1 MKKIILAYLIAVT
14 SFSAI
19 AQSKIN
25 LGNFTKIEI
34 PANFEIKLIQSEFN
48 QVSFEDK
55 DNKNET
61 TALLEKGVYISN
73 NTLMFKLAEFGSNLP
88 VEMIVYTNNLQE
100 IKLEANA
107 NVEMG
112 SDSSIKAKEFKII
125 ADGATKA
132 ELFIEAEKLEAKI
145 NGASKLILDGK
156 VNEGS
161 LEATG
166 ASRINAVGMAFE
178 NLNAEANGASKVSA
192 TIKTNLKVKVS
203 GLAKMEYAGNPK
215 NIEKEI
221 SGAAKI
227 ESVNEDNED
236 DRSVSA
242 GVSINKGKKK
252 KSRKNST
259 EMQSVFG
266 GFEIGVSTFV
276 TPDFNT
282 TLSNTS
288 KNLESN
294 MANSWRF
301 AINFGDI
308 DLPIVKGKLSLASG
322 LGLSFDYYGFK
333 TKDSMISD
341 DKTKLTYIQPNATLS
356 SNYLTQ
362 FNLTLPLLVKYN
374 TNYNKSNRR
383 FYFATGIII
392 NYTVSNKL
400 ITEYSKNGIDYE
412 TIAKGDFFVNRFRAD
427 ATVRLGYGSI
437 SVFAN
442 YGLVPMFDKTIVADI
457 RTMQVGLGL
466 NF

>member
-1 MKKIILAYLIAVT
+1 MKKIILAYLISLT

-34 PANFEIKLIQSEFN
+34 PANFEIKLIQSESN
-48 QVSFEDK
+48 QVSFEGK

-61 TALLEKGVYISN
+61 IALLEKGVYISN
-73 NTLMFKLAEFGSNLP
+73 NTLLFKLAEFGPNLP
-88 VEMIVYTNNLQE
+88 VELIVYTNHLQE

-132 ELFIEAEKLEAKI
+132 ELFIETEKLEAKI

-156 VNEGS
+156 ANEGT

-259 EMQSVFG
+259 DMQSVFG

-276 TPDFNT
+276 TPNFNT
-282 TLSNTS
+282 TLSNAS
-288 KNLESN
+288 KNLETN

-301 AINFGDI
+301 AINFGDL
-308 DLPIVKGKLSLASG
+308 DLPIVKGKLALATG

-341 DKTKLTYIQPNATLS
+341 DKIKLTYIQPNATLS

-362 FNLTLPLLVKYN
+362 FNITLPLLVKFN
-374 TNYNKSNRR
+374 TNYNKNNSR
-383 FYFATGIII
+383 FYFATGVIV

-412 TIAKGDFFVNRFRAD
+412 TIAKGDFFVNRIRAD

-437 SVFAN
+437 CVFAN
-442 YGLVPMFDKTIVADI
+442 YGLVPMFDNTIVADI